1 MKDPVLPWFIAGPLI
16 GFTVF
21 LLLWLTGRS
30 LGISSSYRVIVSYLA
45 PKKINYFNYERKGD
59 LWQVWFALGLLL
71 AALFQFQVLGFE
83 VEGAAF
89 VYDIN
94 YIPQFFLGSFL
105 IGFGSRYAGGCTA
118 GHCIMGNAQ
127 FSLASM
133 LSTIGF
139 FAGGLI
145 ATYFINTYLF

>member
-16 GFTVF
+16 GLTVF

-30 LGISSSYRVIVSYLA
+30 LGISSSYRAILSYLA

-71 AALFQFQVLGFE
+71 AALLQFQVLGFE
-83 VEGAAF
+83 VEGATF
-89 VYDIN
+89 VYNIN